1 MLNKLRSFVKEYGL
15 VSPGDHITVALS
27 GGKDSVALLFAMYL
41 LKDEWQITVS
51 AAHFNHH
58 LRGEE
63 SQRDQRF
70 VQDLCARYDI
80 PLTLGEGWVQPGE
93 KGLEAAAREARYTF
107 FRTLPGKIATA
118 HTADDNAETVLL
130 RMLRG
135 TGLKGLGAIAPQN
148 GNVIRP
154 LLGAARQ
161 DVEDFLVSY
170 SLPHVEDSTNGE
182 DAFLRNRVRHDI
194 LPMLRRENPRINQTL
209 SSMALLLRQDEACL
223 AGLVS
228 GPMPS
233 VSRLRE
239 MEPAVRRRYLD
250 RFLKECGIREPEQ
263 SHILQAERLVFHWN
277 PSACMNFPDGIVIG
291 REYDALVRRESLRT
305 LEPRVLSGA
314 AFLSELNL
322 WVTMEEARTLEQ
334 GPDTFTVVPEG
345 ALRLRCRQSGDSICL
360 PGGTRSLKKL
370 FIDRKIPADRRGLV
384 PVLYDNRGILGVL
397 GIGADHNRKARTLP
411 ALTIRFVSNQ
421 EDFSQE
427 KKENGGNKHG

>member
-1 MLNKLRSFVKEYGL
+1 MLNKLRSFVKQYDL
-15 VSPGDHITVALS
+15 ISPGDRITVALS
-27 GGKDSVALLFAMYL
+27 GGKDSVALLFALYL

-70 VQDLCARYDI
+70 AQDLCARYDI

-93 KGLEAAAREARYTF
+93 KGLEAAAREARYAF

-154 LLGAARQ
+154 LLVATRQ
-161 DVEDFLVSY
+161 DVEGFLECY

-182 DAFLRNRVRHDI
+182 DAFLRNRVRHGI
-194 LPMLRRENPRINQTL
+194 LPMLRRENPRISETL

-223 AGLVS
+223 ENLAS
-228 GPMPS
+228 GPMPA

-250 RFLKECGIREPEQ
+250 RFLKDSGIREPEQ

-277 PSACMNFPDGIVIG
+277 PSACMHFPGGIVIG
-291 REYDALVRRESLRT
+291 REYDALVRRETPQT
-305 LEPRVLSGA
+305 LEPRVLTGA
-314 AFLSELNL
+314 SFLSELNL
-322 WVTMEEARTLEQ
+322 WVTVEEAQSLEQ
-334 GPDTFTVVPEG
+334 GPDTFTVVPNG
-345 ALRLRCRQSGDSICL
+345 ALRLRGRQAGDSICL

-384 PVLYDNRGILGVL
+384 PVLCDDRGILGVR
-397 GIGADHNRKARTLP
+397 GIGVDQNRKAQALP

>member
-1 MLNKLRSFVKEYGL
+1 MLNKLRSFVKQYDL
-15 VSPGDHITVALS
+15 VSPGDRITVALS
-27 GGKDSVALLFAMYL
+27 GGKDSVALLFALYL
-41 LKDEWQITVS
+41 LKDEWQITLG

-63 SQRDQRF
+63 SQRDQQF
-70 VQDLCARYDI
+70 VQNLCARYDI
-80 PLTLGEGWVQPGE
+80 PLTVGEGWVQPGE
-93 KGLEAAAREARYTF
+93 KGLEAAAREARYAF

-154 LLGAARQ
+154 LLAATGQ
-161 DVEDFLVSY
+161 DVEEFLVSY

-182 DAFLRNRVRHDI
+182 DAFLRNRVRHSI
-194 LPMLRRENPRINQTL
+194 LPMLRQENPRISETL

-223 AGLVS
+223 GGLAS
-228 GPMPS
+228 GPMPP

-239 MEPAVRRRYLD
+239 MEPSVRRRYLD
-250 RFLKECGIREPEQ
+250 RFLKDSGIREPEQ

-277 PSACMNFPDGIVIG
+277 PSASMNFPGGIVIG
-291 REYDALVRRESLRT
+291 REYDTLVRRETPKT
-305 LEPRVLSGA
+305 LEPRALTGTV
-314 AFLSELNL
+314 FLSELNL
-322 WVTMEEARTLEQ
+322 WVTVEEAQSLEQ
-334 GPDTFTVVPEG
+334 GPDTFTVVPNG
-345 ALRLRCRQSGDSICL
+345 VLRLRCREAGDSICL

-384 PVLYDNRGILGVL
+384 PVLWDDRGILGVR
-397 GIGADHNRKARTLP
+397 GIGVDQNRKAQALP